1 MSIRRWMSLAS
12 ASWVGLCLV
21 ATSPALA
28 QEPGSEAEEGSVSEV
43 GGESQVADL
52 QGESVDGGERL
63 AAYDAILAQG
73 TEAYNGGDYET
84 ARQRFIEAVQVLPER
99 AQAYRNLARA
109 NFWMERYAEATHHY
123 DHYLRLAPQAADA
136 EQVRSERRMAATQAG
151 GEGYVVPGSQ
161 RQALEAL
168 ERELNRGQALTASG
182 GGAYGLYRTVL
193 RMGYAAPELGSVQAR
208 LAQRLLDEH
217 DARLLGEASGLVPT
231 LTQADW
237 AVQRERLQLAS
248 ELTGDVLVADM
259 VERRLMVVE
268 AAEALVDGR
277 YERAARRAGE
287 AAEAN
292 PDLRFVGWYRVAAL
306 AAGAQPAEAL
316 TALDRFRA
324 QAGWDEATDARAGV
338 LRAQLLQALGRYEE
352 AARELE
358 AALR

>member
-1 MSIRRWMSLAS
+1 MSVWRWISTRGVVLAG
-12 ASWVGLCLV
+12 AWLV
-21 ATSPALA
+21 AMSPAMA
-28 QEPGSEAEEGSVSEV
+28 QESGSEAVEDAPAVSGVDAQVSEV
-43 GGESQVADL
+43 EGEFAENGDRQN
-52 QGESVDGGERL
+52 
-63 AAYDAILAQG
+63 AYDAILAQG
-73 TEAYNGGDYET
+73 TEAYNGGDYEG
-84 ARQRFIEAVQVLPER
+84 ARQRFVEAAQVLPQRPE
-99 AQAYRNLARA
+99 AYRNLARA

-123 DHYLRLAPQAADA
+123 DHYLRLAPEAADA
-136 EQVRSERRMAATQAG
+136 EQIRSERRMAANQAG

-231 LTQADW
+231 LTAADW

-248 ELTGDVLVADM
+248 ELSGDALLTDM

-277 YERAARRAGE
+277 YERAIRRAGE

-306 AAGAQPAEAL
+306 AAGGQPAEAL
-316 TALDRFRA
+316 TALDQFRA

>member
-1 MSIRRWMSLAS
+1 MSIRRWMSVAS
-12 ASWVGLCLV
+12 VSWMGMWLV
-21 ATSPALA
+21 AMSPAMA
-28 QEPGSEAEEGSVSEV
+28 QEPGSEAVASTTAEV
-43 GGESQVADL
+43 VDEAQGLEK
-52 QGESVDGGERL
+52 QGESVGGGERSE
-63 AAYDAILAQG
+63 AYEAILAQG
-73 TEAYNGGDYET
+73 TSAYNGGDYET
-84 ARQRFIEAVQVLPER
+84 ARQRFIEAVQVLAER
-99 AQAYRNLARA
+99 AEAYRNLARA

-123 DHYLRLAPQAADA
+123 DHYLRLAPQASDS
-136 EQVRSERRMAATQAG
+136 EQIRSERRMAATQAG

-161 RQALEAL
+161 RQALDAL

-217 DARLLGEASGLVPT
+217 DARLLGQASGLVPT

-248 ELTGDVLVADM
+248 ELAMDELVADM

-292 PDLRFVGWYRVAAL
+292 PDLRFVGFYRVAAL

-316 TALDRFRA
+316 TELDRFRA